1 MILLTDYYLI
11 KKLPD
16 QKSKLRFDCTV
27 STNNYREFETL
38 RNKKGSLF
46 MYYGDIPER
55 FRHKGPRRATKAL
68 TKKDNISSIFVS
80 DVTKLLAYG
89 DVRGTQDGLLLI
101 FNDDYTQI
109 ELLVARGQKNN
120 IVQLYNLLVDG
131 ELQQEIEELR
141 QRAEAETA
149 IKKEK

>member
-1 MILLTDYYLI
+1 MRLTDYYLMQ
-11 KKLPD
+11 KLPD
-16 QKSKLRFDCTV
+16 QKSKLRFDCTA
-27 STNNYREFETL
+27 STGKFPELEAL

-46 MYYGDIPER
+46 MYYGDVPESFGHR
-55 FRHKGPRRATKAL
+55 GPRRATKAL
-68 TKKDNISSIFVS
+68 TNQKNISSIFVS

-109 ELLVARGQKNN
+109 ELFVARGQKKN
-120 IVQLYNLLVDG
+120 IVQLYNLLADG